1 MILPTHDTF
10 FVAVPCGPK
19 FKLFVLMSRF
29 KMFAWFVIASPTA
42 VSATAVASSKILV
55 AEA

>member
-1 MILPTHDTF
+1 MQKF

-29 KMFAWFVIASPTA
+29 KISMWFSTALPTA
-42 VSATAVASSKILV
+42 GSAAAVACSKTLV

>member
-1 MILPTHDTF
+1 MLKF
-10 FVAVPCGPK
+10 FVAVPCGFK

-42 VSATAVASSKILV
+42 VSADTVACSKTLV
-55 AEA
+55 AES

>member
-1 MILPTHDTF
+1 MLKF
-10 FVAVPCGPK
+10 FVAGPCGLK

-29 KMFAWFVIASPTA
+29 KMFAWFAIASPTA
-42 VSATAVASSKILV
+42 VSAAAVASCKTIV

>member
-1 MILPTHDTF
+1 MLKF
-10 FVAVPCGPK
+10 FVAIPCGFK

-42 VSATAVASSKILV
+42 VLAAAVASSKTLV

>member
-1 MILPTHDTF
+1 MLKF

-19 FKLFVLMSRF
+19 FKLSVLMSRL
-29 KMFAWFVIASPTA
+29 KMFAWFVIALPTA
-42 VSATAVASSKILV
+42 VLAATVACSKTLV